1 MKDQYGSKG
10 TDQKMILMNSTTKI
24 VPVLTKSK
32 DALMED
38 EEMVESTLNTGEIFS
53 NPSTAQRIVEMA
65 ALYLVPLT
73 YIIFTAGYLFKY
85 MII

>member
-10 TDQKMILMNSTTKI
+10 TDQKMILLNSTAKI

-32 DALMED
+32 HALEEKEMME
-38 EEMVESTLNTGEIFS
+38 NTHNTAEIFS
-53 NPSTAQRIVEMA
+53 GPSTAQRMVDMA